1 MNARR
6 FVEEHG
12 VVLVSARHA
21 TVPSFAAAVAGE
33 TIRGSWWAHP
43 KSHAIFRALS
53 ALDDDGDVVF
63 TRLVDGKLTIVHRRL
78 WPALAALVR
87 AGQLDAARLTR
98 IEQEHTASGKH
109 VNRETPL
116 DQWLPRLK
124 LPTVAEALSELGEP
138 LAASLLRRADAAP
151 RSRASAG
158 RAARARRR

>member
-1 MNARR
+1 MNPRR

-33 TIRGSWWAHP
+33 AIRGSWWAHP
-43 KSHAIFRALS
+43 KSHDIFRALT
-53 ALDDDGDVVF
+53 ALDDCDDVVF

-78 WPALAALVR
+78 WPALAALVA
-87 AGQLDAARLTR
+87 AGKLEAARLTR

-116 DQWLPRLK
+116 QKWLPRMK
-124 LPTVAEALSELGEP
+124 LPSVEKALSQLGEP
-138 LAASLLRRADAAP
+138 LAASLLRPGGAAP
-151 RSRASAG
+151 RSPASAG
-158 RAARARRR
+158 RSARARRR